1 MRQHMQDPKD
11 LTLTLDARTLDY
23 VATCIQ
29 QHAAA
34 AASIAQA
41 ESQRVLQLIGDQVN
55 AQRQQPE
62 GAQTT
67 ESPEGREGA
76 AGLLNGSAG
85 ESHHLTQ

>member
-1 MRQHMQDPKD
+1 MQD

-23 VATCIQ
+23 VAACIQ
-29 QHAAA
+29 QHPAAVA
-34 AASIAQA
+34 AIAQA
-41 ESQRVLQLIGDQVN
+41 ESQRVLQLIGEQVN
-55 AQRQQPE
+55 AQRA
-62 GAQTT
+62 AQKE